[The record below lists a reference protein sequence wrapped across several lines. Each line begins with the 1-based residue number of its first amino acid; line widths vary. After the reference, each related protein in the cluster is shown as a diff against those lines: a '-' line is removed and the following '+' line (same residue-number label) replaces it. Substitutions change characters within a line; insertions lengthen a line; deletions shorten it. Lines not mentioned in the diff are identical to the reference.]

1 MVALLMALVL
11 SQDPAEEEI
20 RLILRRFESGPVP
33 AAETPELLTRLTQ
46 AVERAAAPRE
56 ARSLLSGALRD
67 ERLPAARRLD
77 VAEALFQLDDRETW
91 AADAGRVAVD
101 AAQAPET
108 RLRAA
113 LLLARADHPAAAAVA
128 RDLDEIL
135 FKEGTDEAARAL
147 GDHLASGETSPDQQR
162 REIELLLR
170 LATPAARAG
179 LWRALTDSAFDPG
192 LRLLVAEGLHAAGRL
207 DRARDAILALEQVR
221 AADPDLASRVDVLLK
236 ALRGRREEPRET
248 VARPDHPDFGPD
260 HSAPPHRS
268 GLTPGQVN
276 LIVAGATVVL
286 LLLLLGFKRRA

>member
-1 MVALLMALVL
+1 MIALLMALAFF
-11 SQDPAEEEI
+11 QDPAEEEI
-20 RLILRRFESGPVP
+20 RVILRRFESGPVP

-77 VAEALFQLDDRETW
+77 VAEALFQLEDRESW
-91 AADAGRVAVD
+91 ADDAGRVAVD
-101 AAQAPET
+101 ATQPPET

-128 RDLDEIL
+128 RNLDEAL
-135 FKEGTDEAARAL
+135 FKEGTEEAARAL
-147 GDHLASGETSPDQQR
+147 GDHLASGENTLDQKK
-162 REIELLLR
+162 REVEMLLR

-179 LWRALTDSAFDPG
+179 LWRALTDSSFDPG
-192 LRLLVAEGLHAAGRL
+192 LRLLIAEGLHAAGRL

-221 AADPDLASRVDVLLK
+221 AADPELASRVDVLLK

-248 VARPDHPDFGPD
+248 VDRPDPPNSKAA
-260 HSAPPHRS
+260 HSARTHPP

-286 LLLLLGFKRRA
+286 LVLLLGFRRRA